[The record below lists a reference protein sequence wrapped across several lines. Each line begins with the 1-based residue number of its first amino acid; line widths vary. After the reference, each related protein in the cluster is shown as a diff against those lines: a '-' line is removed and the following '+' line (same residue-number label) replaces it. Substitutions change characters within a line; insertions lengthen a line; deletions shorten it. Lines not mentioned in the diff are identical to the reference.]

1 MADTSSTDSS
11 LRGWPFSALSAWPQ
25 WPGLAPKNLMQDI
38 NSGWSFGNVI
48 TINSV
53 NSSAP
58 DVERA
63 VVSQDSYGRQIGRL
77 MDAVAALIEAA
88 PVKGDDKRIV
98 QFRELAAR
106 VKKVKDAMAPQ
117 KLERLKGEIQELR
130 ESKRDEDRAAFD
142 ELKKLFGRN

>member
-1 MADTSSTDSS
+1 MADTNSSDSP

-25 WPGLAPKNLMQDI
+25 WPALAPRNNLQDI
-38 NSGWSFGNVI
+38 NGGWSFGNVI
-48 TINSV
+48 TVNNV

-77 MDAVAALIEAA
+77 MDAVAALIEAT
-88 PVKGDDKRIV
+88 PVKKDDKRIV

-106 VKKVKDAMAPQ
+106 VKKVKEAMAPQ

-130 ESKRDEDRAAFD
+130 ESKREEDRAAFD
-142 ELKKLFGRN
+142 ELKKVFFDK